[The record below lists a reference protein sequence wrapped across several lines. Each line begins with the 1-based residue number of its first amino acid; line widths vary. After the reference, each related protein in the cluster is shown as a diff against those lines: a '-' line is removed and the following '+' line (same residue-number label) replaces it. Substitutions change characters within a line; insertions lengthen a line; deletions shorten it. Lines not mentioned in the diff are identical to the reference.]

1 MFIEKFSQMNLLTF
15 IKTKSSLFLFLA
27 STLLLQGCIY
37 KVDRVKIEGYFH
49 GNPKEYIFISKFE
62 GSSLILIDSIKTSSR
77 GFLKL
82 TLNVETPFFVTF
94 GLDKQQSPIILLVQ
108 PGEEIS
114 LVSNSPNLK
123 DYKVIG
129 SVGSSLLLGFE
140 QRFNLVKSQVDSIK
154 KEYLSNLENPKI
166 DSIQYRLDSLYNEIA
181 NNHHEFATNFIKD
194 NAFSLVSI
202 LALFQSYDSLHPV
215 FDYSKDRKL
224 FRLIDSSLHSV
235 YSSNRTVIA
244 YHKKLTKLDSLYN
257 LRHKREMMFK
267 EGDILPNVGYPLVNN
282 DYFFYS
288 SIWYKYILID
298 FWGDWC
304 DVCHENNQELKDI
317 YREYAPKGLVV
328 LQVSVGGIPD
338 SIKSSAARDSITWYQ
353 ACVPD
358 MYRSRLLDTL
368 KISSIPSS
376 YIADRWGTIKA
387 VNVNGSKLRL
397 KLKELFP
404 EK

>member
-1 MFIEKFSQMNLLTF
+1 MSLLSF
-15 IKTKSSLFLFLA
+15 IKVKSNYFFLFFSL
-27 STLLLQGCIY
+27 TLLQGCVY
-37 KVDRVKIEGYFH
+37 RVDRVKIEGYFH
-49 GNPKEYIFISKFE
+49 ENPKEYIFISKFE
-62 GSSLILIDSIKTSSR
+62 GSNLEFIDSVKTNSK
-77 GFLKL
+77 GYFKINLN
-82 TLNVETPFFVTF
+82 NVEAPYFVVF

-114 LVSNSPNLK
+114 LESNSPNLN

-129 SVGSSLLLGFE
+129 SAGSSLLLGFE
-140 QRFNLVKSQVDSIK
+140 QRFNLVKSKVDSIK

-166 DSIQYRLDSLYNEIA
+166 DSIQHRLDSIYCSIVEK
-181 NNHHEFATNFIKD
+181 HHELATNFIKD
-194 NAFSLVSI
+194 NTFSLVSI

-244 YHKKLTKLDSLYN
+244 YHNKLIKLDSLYN

-267 EGDILPNVGYPLVNN
+267 EGDILPNVGYPLLNN

-304 DVCHENNQELKDI
+304 DVCHINNNELKDI
-317 YREYAPKGLVV
+317 YKEYAPKGLVV

-338 SIKSSAARDSITWYQ
+338 SIKASAARDSITWYQ

-387 VNVNGSKLRL
+387 VNVNSSKLRL

>member
-1 MFIEKFSQMNLLTF
+1 LYIEKISQMSLLSF
-15 IKTKSSLFLFLA
+15 RRAKSCLFLFIT
-27 STLLLQGCIY
+27 SVIFLQGCIY
-37 KVDRVKIEGYFH
+37 RVDRVKIEGYFN

-62 GSSLILIDSIKTSSR
+62 GNSLALIDSIKTSSK
-77 GFLKL
+77 GYF
-82 TLNVETPFFVTF
+82 TFNLNVETPYFVTF

-114 LVSNSPNLK
+114 IVSDSPNLK

-129 SVGSSLLLGFE
+129 SAGSSLLLEFE
-140 QRFNLVKSQVDSIK
+140 QRFNLVKFQVDSIK

-166 DSIQYRLDSLYNEIA
+166 DSIQHRLDSIYQVIIR
-181 NNHHEFATNFIKD
+181 NHHEFATDFIK
-194 NAFSLVSI
+194 NNTFSLASI

-224 FRLIDSSLHSV
+224 YRLIDSSLHSV

-244 YHKKLTKLDSLYN
+244 YHNKLIKLDSLYN
-257 LRHKREMMFK
+257 LRHKREMMLR
-267 EGDILPNVGYPLVNN
+267 EGDILPNVGYPLINN

-288 SIWYKYILID
+288 SIWYKYVLID

-304 DVCHENNQELKDI
+304 DVCHKNNKELKEI
-317 YREYAPKGLVV
+317 YKEYAPKGLIV

-338 SIKSSAARDSITWYQ
+338 SIKAITSRDSITWYQ
-353 ACVPD
+353 ACIPE
-358 MYRSRLLDTL
+358 MYGSRLLDTL

-387 VNVNGSKLRL
+387 VNVNSSKLRL